1 MMRRGIST
9 LVPVSPPWR
18 QSETIIALSE
28 AVAGGSHGRTDLVRP
43 QQRARR

>member
-1 MMRRGIST
+1 MMRRGISI
-9 LVPVSPPWR
+9 LVPVSPPSR

-28 AVAGGSHGRTDLVRP
+28 AVAGGSRVLTSLVRP